1 MNSRLFKIMESK
13 YIEKLEEAKYKLE
26 LLAFFKTGVIIPEHT
41 DVTGEVDTL
50 LGEISSAE
58 DKLAALRRHYGD
70 SVADRQG

>member
-13 YIEKLEEAKYKLE
+13 YLAKLEEAKYKLE
-26 LLAFFKTGVIIPEHT
+26 LLAFFNT

-70 SVADRQG
+70 SVTDRQG